1 MSTRVE
7 SAPVRTPP
15 PVSGEVEGGG
25 VRPRVLVVP
34 ASYFARG
41 RTVGGGERYA
51 LEYARALSALTPTT
65 LALFDT
71 EPRRETDGTLEVRT
85 FSVRHLNQ
93 RLVFPLTA
101 ESWRELGRFDVVH
114 SMVFPTP
121 LTDLLMLSARLRGQT
136 AVLTDVGGG
145 GRCWSTYLQ
154 KLHPRAGL
162 NRLAHGLA
170 LLSRH
175 SAGQFADWRQ
185 QKAILYGGVDLG
197 ALAPDGNPPGG
208 YALFVGRL
216 LPHKGVLQLI
226 RAIGPDVPLRVVGRP
241 YDPEYVRELRDAAR
255 GKDVRFVMDADDAEL
270 RRQYAGASVV
280 LQPSIPTPGA
290 ADTSELLG
298 LVTLEAMACG
308 KPVIVTRAGSL
319 AELVLDGRTGF
330 VVSPEDA
337 ETLGARVRQLVQ
349 DPEMSARMGEA
360 ARRHV
365 EEHFTWEQAAARGLE
380 LYRQLLPGRRA
391 AGR

>member
-1 MSTRVE
+1 VSTRVE
-7 SAPVRTPP
+7 PAPVRAARPGA
-15 PVSGEVEGGG
+15 GEMEGAG
-25 VRPRVLVVP
+25 RCPRVLVVP

-51 LEYARALSALTPTT
+51 LEYARALSAYTPTT

-85 FSVRHLNQ
+85 FSVRHLDQ
-93 RLVFPLTA
+93 RLAFPLTA

-121 LTDLLMLSARLRGQT
+121 LTDLLVLSARLRGQRV
-136 AVLTDVGGG
+136 VLTDVGGG

-154 KLHPRAGL
+154 KLHARAGL
-162 NRLAHGLA
+162 NRLADGLA

-175 SAGQFADWRQ
+175 SAGHFADWGQR
-185 QKAILYGGVDLG
+185 KTILYGGVNLG
-197 ALAPDGNPPGG
+197 SLAPDGTPPGG

-226 RAIGPDVPLRVVGRP
+226 DALDADVPLRVVGRP
-241 YDPEYVRELRDAAR
+241 YDPGYLRQLQDAAR
-255 GKDVRFVMDADDAEL
+255 AKDVRFVMDADDAEL

-298 LVTLEAMACG
+298 LVALEAMACG

-319 AELVLDGRTGF
+319 PELVLDGRTGF
-330 VVSPEDA
+330 VVNPDDA
-337 ETLGARVRQLVQ
+337 ETLRARVRQLVEDQ
-349 DPEMSARMGEA
+349 EMSARMGAA

-380 LYRQLLPGRRA
+380 LYRQLPPSRREA
-391 AGR
+391 AR